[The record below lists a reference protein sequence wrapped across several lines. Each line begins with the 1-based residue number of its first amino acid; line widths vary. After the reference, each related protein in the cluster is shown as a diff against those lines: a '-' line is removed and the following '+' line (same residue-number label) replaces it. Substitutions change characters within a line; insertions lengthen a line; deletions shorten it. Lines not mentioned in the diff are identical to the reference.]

1 MRFPALSSS
10 LHDHVLRKHFLL
22 FVVKCNLN
30 MAENLQC
37 KHFSV
42 KDPPSP
48 LLTEWETF
56 QFDNRGLSLRVNLY
70 LFFFHQGEISWR
82 VGCYQIN
89 PTTQRGQR
97 FFILNMLV
105 LPLIPITFLVGLFRI
120 FEMTVSIVRWFKT
133 AWPCTLCWA
142 TRAGSPPSEARWDT
156 CHP

>member
-10 LHDHVLRKHFLL
+10 LQDNVLRKHFFL
-22 FVVKCNLN
+22 FVVKYNLN

-48 LLTEWETF
+48 PFTWVRNLPIWGFHWERICICF
-56 QFDNRGLSLRVNLY
+56 CFY
-70 LFFFHQGEISWR
+70 HQGEISWR